1 MDILNNLGI
10 GYTGDYLVQGS
21 QIDKCKK
28 SSQLDIKYTEF
39 CVKIDGKE
47 NYYNQISNY
56 YFGKTI
62 FHLPTINF
70 NQSNLKRIKET
81 VNEIILNDVDLFVID
96 ASTLLY
102 ETYDWSTDEEQRN
115 YLKNMAKGIATIVS
129 FNKEVAIENTSFDNN
144 SLLFG
149 KSISNIS
156 DLLVYTRNVLV
167 EDFDFSR
174 DKANK
179 MVGISLNINNLIKN
193 NDIDDLEDWIKVFSN
208 DIKCFKISN
217 VEANIQ
223 VISKLID
230 LIKEYNIDK
239 PIILETKEE
248 IVVYRRLYEDTG
260 LWIRPVNMFLSEVD
274 HNKYPDVKQKYR
286 FTRMEMN
293 ADGTWHCVE
302 EEDNTV
308 ILEVQSDS
316 KNVAKQQETGIQ
328 AENPDEER
336 PDPKLMEYL
345 DAETFDEKYNVLVSM
360 RDCITDKLVDDIAV
374 VMDVVIPEGD
384 LMNRYD
390 ALKMA
395 LRTKQK
401 YESANRLR

>member
-62 FHLPTINF
+62 FHLPTINI

-144 SLLFG
+144 ALLFG

-217 VEANIQ
+217 VEANIE

-239 PIILETKEE
+239 PIILETKDE
-248 IVVYRRLYEDTG
+248 IEKINNTYKKFEYLVTNKITGKPLNFDGYRN
-260 LWIRPVNMFLSEVD
+260 IAIS
-274 HNKYPDVKQKYR
+274 KYNEYNSNFNSSQNGYTNIIIIGMIL
-286 FTRMEMN
+286 F
-293 ADGTWHCVE
+293 
-302 EEDNTV
+302 TV
-308 ILEVQSDS
+308 IASILMILVEVR
-316 KNVAKQQETGIQ
+316 N
-328 AENPDEER
+328 
-336 PDPKLMEYL
+336 
-345 DAETFDEKYNVLVSM
+345 
-360 RDCITDKLVDDIAV
+360 
-374 VMDVVIPEGD
+374 
-384 LMNRYD
+384 
-390 ALKMA
+390 
-395 LRTKQK
+395 
-401 YESANRLR
+401 